1 MRGTNVQNAGVTNV
15 VNTQGSPR
23 EHPGSRGGLEG
34 VQRGIPVHLC
44 TNIPVYLYTCAPVTC
59 KFLEQCADCTD
70 GDCTAD
76 CDCTTDCDWDGANG
90 PQRDQEVH
98 KAMLG
103 WCKWPTWLTASRSGW
118 RKWPTWLTGSRSS
131 WSNALTVLTATVL
144 LNVLTVT
151 VTDCECTECDCTA
164 DSGWRKW
171 PTRLTGSRS
180 SWSNALTVLTATVL
194 LNVLTVSVTVTVL
207 SVTVLLTAA
216 GANGPRWDQE
226 VHGGLLRQE
235 RPPSAQ
241 GGGHDAPPGHQG
253 VQQEGRENRQVNLG
267 GL

>member
-103 WCKWPTWLTASRSGW
+103 WCKWPTWLTASR
-118 RKWPTWLTGSRSS
+118 RS
-131 WSNALTVLTATVL
+131 WSNALTVLTATRLAQMAHMVDG
-144 LNVLTVT
+144 VKKFMEQCADC
-151 VTDCECTECDCTA
+151 TDCDCTTECT
-164 DSGWRKW
+164 DC
-171 PTRLTGSRS
+171 
-180 SWSNALTVLTATVL
+180 
-194 LNVLTVSVTVTVL
+194 
-207 SVTVLLTAA
+207 
-216 GANGPRWDQE
+216 DC
-226 VHGGLLRQE
+226 
-235 RPPSAQ
+235 
-241 GGGHDAPPGHQG
+241 D
-253 VQQEGRENRQVNLG
+253 
-267 GL
+267 